1 MVKLAF
7 EKGWGMSKLV
17 LTSVGGQGPAVVDA
31 NVIIAL
37 ATADQNCTQICLM
50 SGESVYVEEP
60 VQEIVDFLEE
70 QCEIQLKKREE
81 EAAARAAQFA
91 EMQKAASAPVVEAE
105 QGSFKVIEGDKK
117 EQKQFADRCLKD
129 FNNTT
134 TYILSSFCGYKEL

>member
-17 LTSVGGQGPAVVDA
+17 LTSADGEGPAVVDA

-37 ATADQNCTQICLM
+37 ATAENCTQICLM

-60 VQEIVDFLEE
+60 VQEIVEFLEE

-81 EAAARAAQFA
+81 EAAARAAQYA

-105 QGSFKVIEGDKK
+105 QGSFKVIEGEKK
-117 EQKQFADRCLKD
+117 D
-129 FNNTT
+129 
-134 TYILSSFCGYKEL
+134 

>member
-117 EQKQFADRCLKD
+117 E
-129 FNNTT
+129 
-134 TYILSSFCGYKEL
+134 

>member
-17 LTSVGGQGPAVVDA
+17 LTSVGGEGPAVVDA

-37 ATADQNCTQICLM
+37 ATIDNPIKKGTQICLM
-50 SGESVYVEEP
+50 SGESVFVKEP

-81 EAAARAAQFA
+81 EAAARAAQYA

-105 QGSFKVIEGDKK
+105 QGSFKVIEGEKK
-117 EQKQFADRCLKD
+117 D
-129 FNNTT
+129 
-134 TYILSSFCGYKEL
+134 

>member
-7 EKGWGMSKLV
+7 DKGWVMSKLV
-17 LTSVGGQGPAVVDA
+17 LTSADGEGPTVVDA
-31 NVIIAL
+31 DVIIAL
-37 ATADQNCTQICLM
+37 ATINNPIKKGTQICLM
-50 SGESVYVEEP
+50 YGESGFVKEP

-81 EAAARAAQFA
+81 EASARAAQYA

-117 EQKQFADRCLKD
+117 D
-129 FNNTT
+129 
-134 TYILSSFCGYKEL
+134 

>member
-17 LTSVGGQGPAVVDA
+17 LTSADGEGPAVVDA
-31 NVIIAL
+31 NVIVAL
-37 ATADQNCTQICLM
+37 TTIGNDTKIYLM
-50 SGESVYVEEP
+50 SGESVFVKEP

-91 EMQKAASAPVVEAE
+91 EMQKTASAPVVEAE
-105 QGSFKVIEGDKK
+105 EGSFKVIKGDKK
-117 EQKQFADRCLKD
+117 E
-129 FNNTT
+129 
-134 TYILSSFCGYKEL
+134 

>member
-17 LTSVGGQGPAVVDA
+17 LTSVGGEGPAVVDA

-37 ATADQNCTQICLM
+37 TTVDNPIKKGTQICLM
-50 SGESVYVEEP
+50 SGESVFVKEP

-105 QGSFKVIEGDKK
+105 EGSFKVIEGDKK
-117 EQKQFADRCLKD
+117 E
-129 FNNTT
+129 
-134 TYILSSFCGYKEL
+134 